1 MTTISVHTPSP
12 VAAPRGAALAAN
24 LIAHVMDWF
33 EAVGTARAAAA
44 VRRLEAT
51 HATEAAEVRR
61 YAQTWVDHDPRFA
74 ADLMAAADRHYRID

>member
-24 LIAHVMDWF
+24 LITRVMAWLEVF
-33 EAVGTARAAAA
+33 GTARAAAA

-51 HATEAAEVRR
+51 HVTEAADLRR